1 MVTSQNTF
9 IIYLKTNPEL
19 HNSNTVERLMII
31 GLRMS
36 ASGKRADHM
45 DNGKVEHV
53 DKTVVE
59 KGRGRRDNSGLLK

>member
-1 MVTSQNTF
+1 MAFYSNAA
-9 IIYLKTNPEL
+9 I
-19 HNSNTVERLMII
+19 NSKGIH
-31 GLRMS
+31 S
-36 ASGKRADHM
+36 PASCKRADHM